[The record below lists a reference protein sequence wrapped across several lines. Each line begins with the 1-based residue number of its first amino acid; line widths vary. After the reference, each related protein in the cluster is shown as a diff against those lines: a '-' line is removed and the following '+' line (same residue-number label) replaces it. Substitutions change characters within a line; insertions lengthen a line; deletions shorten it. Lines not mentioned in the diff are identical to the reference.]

1 MQAQF
6 DHLAETYFDGFEHD
20 LAERELAY
28 ALAFDHELDVLAA
41 SIALTKT
48 SVAAVLRDEGEPN
61 NCLACNRDVRLTW
74 SGVDTVVDMGGMDID
89 IELFQPLQ
97 RVLDQCKAAKTMSR

>member
-48 SVAAVLRDEGEPN
+48 SVAAILRDEGESIT
-61 NCLACNRDVRLTW
+61 LL
-74 SGVDTVVDMGGMDID
+74 STVCEADL
-89 IELFQPLQ
+89 E
-97 RVLDQCKAAKTMSR
+97 